1 MVAVRAA
8 DLASP
13 ARVGVG
19 SDGRTALT
27 AAGAGPIRSG
37 DVVVFCKPV
46 AVAAAVV
53 RRDGRVQAAGH
64 LADHARLGVAEQ
76 QLDALTGTPGLIDQ
90 LAASVRLCGE
100 VKGVARRA
108 MSPALVIRLV
118 VLMTLMPDADY
129 AEVMAALL
137 GDLVAVPWA
146 GPYRAPTATVVCT
159 WRAAVGAAPLEQL
172 RDALL
177 AAADAGHRAH
187 AGDYRAVTVGALE
200 VCAIDGSLVRTP
212 DSPANREALG
222 SAGTAEHAHHP
233 PSLSVQHHT
242 NHTAA
247 SFIDHHQ
254 PDHPELHGIGAIP
267 GSVRGPDRA
276 GQARSW
282 SPPHRLGGGG
292 SSRLGPHRRAAP
304 GVDPRAGRRGPGYE
318 AGPQPGRAG
327 DLRRDADRGNPA
339 GRRLELPSKEET

>member
-8 DLASP
+8 DLAWP

-19 SDGRTALT
+19 SDGRTALV

-37 DVVVFCKPV
+37 DVVVFLKPV

-146 GPYRAPTATVVCT
+146 RPYRTPTATVVCT
-159 WRAAVGAAPLEQL
+159 WRAAIGAAPLEQL
-172 RDALL
+172 RDAVLG
-177 AAADAGHRAH
+177 AVDAEHRAH

-200 VCAIDGSLVRTP
+200 VCAIDGSLIRTP
-212 DSPANREALG
+212 DTPDNRAGFG
-222 SAGTAEHAHHP
+222 SAGTADD
-233 PSLSVQHHT
+233 
-242 NHTAA
+242 TAPFPQLRELRCTQA
-247 SFIDHHQ
+247 STRAALAVTTG
-254 PDHPELHGIGAIP
+254 PAGADAGGGRDKGAAEQALLDKALRDYPQIFT
-267 GSVRGPDRA
+267 PDRLWIMDRNFRA
-276 GQARSW
+276 PRGALSYRPRSGHGLEEV
-282 SPPHRLGGGG
+282 SVGLM
-292 SSRLGPHRRAAP
+292 SYL
-304 GVDPRAGRRGPGYE
+304 DP
-318 AGPQPGRAG
+318 
-327 DLRRDADRGNPA
+327 
-339 GRRLELPSKEET
+339 